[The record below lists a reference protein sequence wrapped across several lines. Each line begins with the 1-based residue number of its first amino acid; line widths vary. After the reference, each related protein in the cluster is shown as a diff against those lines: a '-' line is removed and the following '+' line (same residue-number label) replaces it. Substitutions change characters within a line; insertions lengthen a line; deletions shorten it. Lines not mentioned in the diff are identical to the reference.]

1 MGILKWFGEVFK
13 QVFVDNVKFVKAFS
27 DKVNPPRNY
36 QKEIAE
42 NTKKLAEILDSRE
55 K

>member
-13 QVFVDNVKFVKAFS
+13 QVFVDEVKVVKAFCE
-27 DKVNPPRNY
+27 KVNPPKNY

-42 NTKKLAEILDSRE
+42 NTKKLAELLDSRE